1 MNVNVNTSSSSPRSK
16 VTVSNVPQVITVTK
30 GSTSG
35 GSGGALSDLS
45 DVNTSTATDGAVLQY
60 DAATGI
66 WIAENILEKS
76 GLQINCG
83 NF

>member
-1 MNVNVNTSSSSPRSK
+1 MNTK
-16 VTVSNVPQVITVTK
+16 VTVSNNNLKNSVTVSRVPQVITVNT
-30 GSTSG
+30 GA
-35 GSGGALSDLS
+35 GSGSRLSNMN
-45 DVNTSTATDGAVLQY
+45 DVNMNGASDGAVLQY
-60 DAATGI
+60 DAASQS

>member
-1 MNVNVNTSSSSPRSK
+1 MNVNVKSSTSTARSK
-16 VTVSNVPQVITVTK
+16 VTVSNVPQVITV
-30 GSTSG
+30 STG
-35 GSGGALSDLS
+35 AGSGTVGSISDLT
-45 DVNTSTATDGAVLQY
+45 DVNVLSATDGALLQY
-60 DAATGI
+60 DAASGI

>member
-1 MNVNVNTSSSSPRSK
+1 MNTK
-16 VTVSNVPQVITVTK
+16 VTVSRVPQVITVNTAA
-30 GSTSG
+30 G
-35 GSGGALSDLS
+35 GGRLSSLS
-45 DVNTSTATDGAVLQY
+45 DVNMNTASDGAILQY
-60 DAATGI
+60 DAVTNS

>member
-1 MNVNVNTSSSSPRSK
+1 MNTK
-16 VTVSNVPQVITVTK
+16 VTVSRVPQVITVNSA
-30 GSTSG
+30 GAGRLSG
-35 GSGGALSDLS
+35 LT
-45 DVNTSTATDGAVLQY
+45 DVNMNSASDGAVLQY
-60 DAATGI
+60 DAASQT

>member
-1 MNVNVNTSSSSPRSK
+1 MNVNVRSSTSTTRSK
-16 VTVSNVPQVITVTK
+16 VTVSNVPQVITVSTGAGGGTV
-30 GSTSG
+30 GSLG
-35 GSGGALSDLS
+35 DLT
-45 DVNTSTATDGAVLQY
+45 DVNVLSATDGAVLQY
-60 DAATGI
+60 DAASGI